1 MINNLLDNDENIK
14 DKLFKL
20 SFREIRLEAKK
31 LSIHLY
37 SRKTKKELV
46 ELILKDQKTLLIEN
60 KSNDDVVA
68 EEDRLALE
76 KAKEEDR
83 LALEKAKAE
92 EERII
97 ALEKAKEEEDRLA
110 LEKAKAEEERIIAL
124 EKAKEEEDRLA
135 LEKAKAEEED
145 RLALEKAKQEE
156 RIAFLKKLQLI
167 TIEKTNAKEQEYII
181 SNKNKN
187 LKTLLS
193 KSFPN
198 KKITVTDNKDGS
210 QTILI
215 N

>member
-1 MINNLLDNDENIK
+1 MIEKNIDNESAKK
-14 DKLFKL
+14 DKLLKL

-31 LSIHLY
+31 LSLDLY

-46 ELILKDQKTLLIEN
+46 ELLLKDQKKLLIEN

-68 EEDRLALE
+68 EEDKLA
-76 KAKEEDR
+76 
-83 LALEKAKAE
+83 
-92 EERII
+92 I
-97 ALEKAKEEEDRLA
+97 EKAKEEEDRLA
-110 LEKAKAEEERIIAL
+110 LEKAQE
-124 EKAKEEEDRLA
+124 
-135 LEKAKAEEED
+135 
-145 RLALEKAKQEE
+145 EE

>member
-1 MINNLLDNDENIK
+1 MIKNLLDNDENKK
-14 DKLFKL
+14 DKLLKL

-31 LSIHLY
+31 LSLHLY

-46 ELILKDQKTLLIEN
+46 ELLLKDQKKLLIEN

-68 EEDRLALE
+68 EEDRLAIE

-83 LALEKAKAE
+83 LA
-92 EERII
+92 I
-97 ALEKAKEEEDRLA
+97 EKAKEEDRLA
-110 LEKAKAEEERIIAL
+110 I
-124 EKAKEEEDRLA
+124 EKAKEEDRLA
-135 LEKAKAEEED
+135 IEKAKEED
-145 RLALEKAKQEE
+145 RLAIEKAKEEDRLAIEKAKEEE

-167 TIEKTNAKEQEYII
+167 KIEKTNAKENEYII

-187 LKTLLS
+187 LKRLLS
-193 KSFPN
+193 HSFPD
-198 KKITVTDNKDGS
+198 KKIIVTDNKDGS

>member
-1 MINNLLDNDENIK
+1 MIKNLLDNDENKK
-14 DKLFKL
+14 DKLLKL
-20 SFREIRLEAKK
+20 SLREIRLEAKK

-46 ELILKDQKTLLIEN
+46 ELLLKDQKKLLIEN

-68 EEDRLALE
+68 EEDRLAIE

-83 LALEKAKAE
+83 LA
-92 EERII
+92 I
-97 ALEKAKEEEDRLA
+97 EKAKE
-110 LEKAKAEEERIIAL
+110 
-124 EKAKEEEDRLA
+124 
-135 LEKAKAEEED
+135 
-145 RLALEKAKQEE
+145 EE

-167 TIEKTNAKEQEYII
+167 KIEKTNAKENEYII
-181 SNKNKN
+181 TNKNKN
-187 LKTLLS
+187 LKRFLS

>member
-1 MINNLLDNDENIK
+1 MFKKNIDNESAKK
-14 DKLFKL
+14 DKLLKL
-20 SFREIRLEAKK
+20 SLREIRLEAKK
-31 LSIHLY
+31 LSLDLY

-46 ELILKDQKTLLIEN
+46 ELLLKDQKKLLIVN
-60 KSNDDVVA
+60 KSNHDVVA
-68 EEDRLALE
+68 EEDRLAIE
-76 KAKEEDR
+76 KAKE
-83 LALEKAKAE
+83 
-92 EERII
+92 
-97 ALEKAKEEEDRLA
+97 
-110 LEKAKAEEERIIAL
+110 
-124 EKAKEEEDRLA
+124 
-135 LEKAKAEEED
+135 
-145 RLALEKAKQEE
+145 EE

-167 TIEKTNAKEQEYII
+167 TIEKTNVKEKEYII

>member
-1 MINNLLDNDENIK
+1 MKKNIDNESAKK
-14 DKLFKL
+14 DKLLKL

-31 LSIHLY
+31 LSLHLY

-46 ELILKDQKTLLIEN
+46 ELLLKDQKKLLIEN

-68 EEDRLALE
+68 EEDRLAIE
-76 KAKEEDR
+76 KAKE
-83 LALEKAKAE
+83 
-92 EERII
+92 
-97 ALEKAKEEEDRLA
+97 
-110 LEKAKAEEERIIAL
+110 
-124 EKAKEEEDRLA
+124 
-135 LEKAKAEEED
+135 
-145 RLALEKAKQEE
+145 EE

-167 TIEKTNAKEQEYII
+167 TIEKTNAKEKEYII

-187 LKTLLS
+187 LKRLLS

>member
-1 MINNLLDNDENIK
+1 MIKNLLGNDENKK

-31 LSIHLY
+31 LSINLY

-46 ELILKDQKTLLIEN
+46 ELLLKDQKKLLIEN
-60 KSNDDVVA
+60 NYNDDVVA

-76 KAKEEDR
+76 KAK
-83 LALEKAKAE
+83 AE
-92 EERII
+92 EERI
-97 ALEKAKEEEDRLA
+97 
-110 LEKAKAEEERIIAL
+110 
-124 EKAKEEEDRLA
+124 
-135 LEKAKAEEED
+135 
-145 RLALEKAKQEE
+145 ALEKAKQEE
-156 RIAFLKKLQLI
+156 RISFLKKMQLI
-167 TIEKTNAKEQEYII
+167 KIEKVNAKESEYII

-187 LKTLLS
+187 LKRLLS

>member
-1 MINNLLDNDENIK
+1 MDNESAKK
-14 DKLFKL
+14 DKLLKL
-20 SFREIRLEAKK
+20 SLREIRLEAKK
-31 LSIHLY
+31 LSLDLY

-46 ELILKDQKTLLIEN
+46 ELLLKDQKKLLIEN

-68 EEDRLALE
+68 EEDKLAIE
-76 KAKEEDR
+76 KAKE
-83 LALEKAKAE
+83 
-92 EERII
+92 
-97 ALEKAKEEEDRLA
+97 
-110 LEKAKAEEERIIAL
+110 
-124 EKAKEEEDRLA
+124 
-135 LEKAKAEEED
+135 
-145 RLALEKAKQEE
+145 EE

-167 TIEKTNAKEQEYII
+167 KIEKTNAKENEYII

>member
-1 MINNLLDNDENIK
+1 MKKNIDNESAKK
-14 DKLFKL
+14 DKLLKL

-46 ELILKDQKTLLIEN
+46 ELLLKDQKKLLIEN

-68 EEDRLALE
+68 EEDRLAIE
-76 KAKEEDR
+76 KAKE
-83 LALEKAKAE
+83 
-92 EERII
+92 
-97 ALEKAKEEEDRLA
+97 
-110 LEKAKAEEERIIAL
+110 
-124 EKAKEEEDRLA
+124 
-135 LEKAKAEEED
+135 
-145 RLALEKAKQEE
+145 EE

-167 TIEKTNAKEQEYII
+167 TIEKTNAKEKEYII

-187 LKTLLS
+187 LKRLLS

>member
-1 MINNLLDNDENIK
+1 MIKNLLDNDENKK
-14 DKLFKL
+14 DKLLKL

-31 LSIHLY
+31 LSLHLY

-46 ELILKDQKTLLIEN
+46 ELLLKDQKKLLIEN

-68 EEDRLALE
+68 EEDRLA
-76 KAKEEDR
+76 
-83 LALEKAKAE
+83 
-92 EERII
+92 I
-97 ALEKAKEEEDRLA
+97 
-110 LEKAKAEEERIIAL
+110 
-124 EKAKEEEDRLA
+124 
-135 LEKAKAEEED
+135 
-145 RLALEKAKQEE
+145 EKAKQEE

-167 TIEKTNAKEQEYII
+167 KIEKTNAKENEYII

-187 LKTLLS
+187 LKRLLS

>member
-1 MINNLLDNDENIK
+1 MIKNLLDNDENKK
-14 DKLFKL
+14 DKLLKL

-31 LSIHLY
+31 LSLHLY

-46 ELILKDQKTLLIEN
+46 ELLLKDQKKLLIEN

-68 EEDRLALE
+68 EEDRLAIE
-76 KAKEEDR
+76 KAREEDR
-83 LALEKAKAE
+83 LA
-92 EERII
+92 I
-97 ALEKAKEEEDRLA
+97 EKAKE
-110 LEKAKAEEERIIAL
+110 
-124 EKAKEEEDRLA
+124 
-135 LEKAKAEEED
+135 
-145 RLALEKAKQEE
+145 EE

-167 TIEKTNAKEQEYII
+167 KIEKINAKENEYII

-187 LKTLLS
+187 LKRLLS

>member
-1 MINNLLDNDENIK
+1 MIKNLLDNDENKK

-60 KSNDDVVA
+60 KSDDVFA
-68 EEDRLALE
+68 EADRIT
-76 KAKEEDR
+76 
-83 LALEKAKAE
+83 LEKAKA
-92 EERII
+92 
-97 ALEKAKEEEDRLA
+97 KENVY
-110 LEKAKAEEERIIAL
+110 
-124 EKAKEEEDRLA
+124 
-135 LEKAKAEEED
+135 
-145 RLALEKAKQEE
+145 
-156 RIAFLKKLQLI
+156 
-167 TIEKTNAKEQEYII
+167 TI

-187 LKTLLS
+187 LKRLLS

>member
-1 MINNLLDNDENIK
+1 MIEKNIDNESAKK
-14 DKLFKL
+14 DKLLKL
-20 SFREIRLEAKK
+20 SLREIRLEAKK
-31 LSIHLY
+31 LSLHLY

-46 ELILKDQKTLLIEN
+46 ELLLKDQKNLLIEN

-68 EEDRLALE
+68 EEDRLAIE
-76 KAKEEDR
+76 EAKEE
-83 LALEKAKAE
+83 
-92 EERII
+92 ERI
-97 ALEKAKEEEDRLA
+97 ALEKAKEEERIA
-110 LEKAKAEEERIIAL
+110 LEEAKEKERIAL
-124 EKAKEEEDRLA
+124 EKAKE
-135 LEKAKAEEED
+135 
-145 RLALEKAKQEE
+145 EE

-167 TIEKTNAKEQEYII
+167 TIEKTNAKEKEYII

>member
-1 MINNLLDNDENIK
+1 MIEKNIDNESAKK
-14 DKLFKL
+14 DKLLKL
-20 SFREIRLEAKK
+20 SLREIRLEAKK
-31 LSIHLY
+31 LSLDLY

-46 ELILKDQKTLLIEN
+46 ELLLKDQKKLLIEN

-68 EEDRLALE
+68 EEDKLA
-76 KAKEEDR
+76 
-83 LALEKAKAE
+83 
-92 EERII
+92 I
-97 ALEKAKEEEDRLA
+97 EKAKEEEDRLA
-110 LEKAKAEEERIIAL
+110 LEKAKQE
-124 EKAKEEEDRLA
+124 
-135 LEKAKAEEED
+135 
-145 RLALEKAKQEE
+145 EE

>member
-1 MINNLLDNDENIK
+1 MIEKNIDNESAKKEKLL
-14 DKLFKL
+14 KL
-20 SFREIRLEAKK
+20 SLRELRLEAKK
-31 LSIHLY
+31 LSLDLY

-46 ELILKDQKTLLIEN
+46 ELLLKDQKNLLIEN
-60 KSNDDVVA
+60 KSNDDVV
-68 EEDRLALE
+68 
-76 KAKEEDR
+76 
-83 LALEKAKAE
+83 
-92 EERII
+92 
-97 ALEKAKEEEDRLA
+97 EEEDRLA
-110 LEKAKAEEERIIAL
+110 IEEAKEKERIAL
-124 EKAKEEEDRLA
+124 EKAQE
-135 LEKAKAEEED
+135 
-145 RLALEKAKQEE
+145 EE

-167 TIEKTNAKEQEYII
+167 TIEKTNAKEKEYII

>member
-1 MINNLLDNDENIK
+1 MIKNLLDNDETKK
-14 DKLFKL
+14 DKLLKL
-20 SFREIRLEAKK
+20 SFKEIRLEAKK
-31 LSIHLY
+31 LSLHLY

-46 ELILKDQKTLLIEN
+46 ELLLKDQKKLFIEN
-60 KSNDDVVA
+60 KSNDDVFA
-68 EEDRLALE
+68 EEDRLGIE

-83 LALEKAKAE
+83 LALEKAKE
-92 EERII
+92 
-97 ALEKAKEEEDRLA
+97 
-110 LEKAKAEEERIIAL
+110 
-124 EKAKEEEDRLA
+124 
-135 LEKAKAEEED
+135 
-145 RLALEKAKQEE
+145 EE

-167 TIEKTNAKEQEYII
+167 KIEKTNDKENEYII

-187 LKTLLS
+187 LKRLLS

>member
-1 MINNLLDNDENIK
+1 MIEKNIDNESAKK
-14 DKLFKL
+14 DKLLKL
-20 SFREIRLEAKK
+20 SLREIRLEAKK
-31 LSIHLY
+31 LSLDLY

-46 ELILKDQKTLLIEN
+46 ELLLKDQKKLLIEN

-68 EEDRLALE
+68 EEDR
-76 KAKEEDR
+76 
-83 LALEKAKAE
+83 
-92 EERII
+92 I
-97 ALEKAKEEEDRLA
+97 ALEKAKE
-110 LEKAKAEEERIIAL
+110 
-124 EKAKEEEDRLA
+124 
-135 LEKAKAEEED
+135 
-145 RLALEKAKQEE
+145 EE

-193 KSFPN
+193 ESFPN

>member
-1 MINNLLDNDENIK
+1 MIKNLLDNDENKK
-14 DKLFKL
+14 DKLLKL

-31 LSIHLY
+31 LSLHLY

-46 ELILKDQKTLLIEN
+46 ELLLKDQKKLLIEN

-68 EEDRLALE
+68 EEDRLAIE
-76 KAKEEDR
+76 KAKEE
-83 LALEKAKAE
+83 
-92 EERII
+92 ERI
-97 ALEKAKEEEDRLA
+97 ALEKAKE
-110 LEKAKAEEERIIAL
+110 
-124 EKAKEEEDRLA
+124 
-135 LEKAKAEEED
+135 
-145 RLALEKAKQEE
+145 EE

-167 TIEKTNAKEQEYII
+167 KIEKTNAKENEYII

-187 LKTLLS
+187 LKRLLS

>member
-92 EERII
+92 E
-97 ALEKAKEEEDRLA
+97 DRL
-110 LEKAKAEEERIIAL
+110 AL

>member
-68 EEDRLALE
+68 EEDKLA
-76 KAKEEDR
+76 
-83 LALEKAKAE
+83 
-92 EERII
+92 I
-97 ALEKAKEEEDRLA
+97 EKAKEEEDRLA
-110 LEKAKAEEERIIAL
+110 LEKAKAE
-124 EKAKEEEDRLA
+124 
-135 LEKAKAEEED
+135 
-145 RLALEKAKQEE
+145 EE

>member
-68 EEDRLALE
+68 
-76 KAKEEDR
+76 
-83 LALEKAKAE
+83 
-92 EERII
+92 
-97 ALEKAKEEEDRLA
+97 EEDRLA

>member
-1 MINNLLDNDENIK
+1 MIEKNIDNESAKK
-14 DKLFKL
+14 DKLLKL
-20 SFREIRLEAKK
+20 SLREIRLEAKK
-31 LSIHLY
+31 LSLDLY

-46 ELILKDQKTLLIEN
+46 ELLLKDQKKLLIEN

-68 EEDRLALE
+68 EEDKLA
-76 KAKEEDR
+76 
-83 LALEKAKAE
+83 
-92 EERII
+92 I
-97 ALEKAKEEEDRLA
+97 EKAKEEEDRLA
-110 LEKAKAEEERIIAL
+110 LEKAQE
-124 EKAKEEEDRLA
+124 
-135 LEKAKAEEED
+135 
-145 RLALEKAKQEE
+145 EE

-187 LKTLLS
+187 LKRLLS

-198 KKITVTDNKDGS
+198 KRITVTDNKDGS